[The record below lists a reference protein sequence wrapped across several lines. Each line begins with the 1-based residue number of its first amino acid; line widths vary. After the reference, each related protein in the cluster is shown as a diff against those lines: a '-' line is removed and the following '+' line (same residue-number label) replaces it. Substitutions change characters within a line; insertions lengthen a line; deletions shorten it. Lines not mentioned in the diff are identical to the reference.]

1 MTLRVIVLAVVT
13 SVASAGVAAAQT
25 THDNPFRFGTVLSGF
40 GGGAVDSEG
49 AAPAAGL
56 ELGWEITHHLAVE
69 GTTLW
74 SLPGDGQH
82 DFGVMIGPRFNL
94 AHNRRHVPFITAD
107 VGMYRAS
114 FDNLAG
120 TLPPF
125 YGDRL
130 TPAEKTNT
138 RGTFDDFLAS
148 VGGGA
153 ELFLQNH
160 WAVRPDVRLMMVFNG
175 SDVRWVTAFGAHV
188 AYHFERHRIT
198 D

>member
-1 MTLRVIVLAVVT
+1 MTLRVIVLAVLA
-13 SVASAGVAAAQT
+13 SVASAGLAGGQT

-40 GGGAVDSEG
+40 AGGTADAEG

-56 ELGWEITHHLAVE
+56 ELGWEITHRFAIE

-74 SLPGDGQH
+74 SRPDSAQS
-82 DFGVMIGPRFNL
+82 DFGVVIGPRLNL
-94 AHNRRHVPFITAD
+94 AHNRRQVPFITTG

-114 FDNLAG
+114 FDSLAG

-130 TPAEKTNT
+130 T
-138 RGTFDDFLAS
+138 GTDRVATTGKFDDFLAS

-153 ELFLQNH
+153 EFFVHDH
-160 WAVRPDVRLMMVFNG
+160 WAVRPDVRLMMVFSG
-175 SDVRWVTAFGAHV
+175 SDTRWITTVGAHL
-188 AYHFERHRIT
+188 AYHFEHHSTT